1 MSNSILVPHDGSAHG
16 QDALEY
22 ALETFPDARL
32 VLFYAID
39 PFEVTTDEDRLPALS
54 DAWLEDQREE
64 AAALFDDALEGVE
77 TGDATLETETRV
89 GSPPEAIVAAAEDL
103 AVDQVVL
110 GSRGRGQ
117 VTDVRVGSTA
127 ELVVKRADV
136 PVTVVR

>member
-1 MSNSILVPHDGSAHG
+1 MSNSILVPHDGSADG
-16 QDALEY
+16 QAALEY

-39 PFEVTTDEDRLPALS
+39 PFEVTSDEDRLPALS

-64 AAALFDDALEGVE
+64 AAALFDDALEDTE
-77 TGDATLETETRV
+77 TGAVTIETETRV

-117 VTDVRVGSTA
+117 ITDARMGSTA